1 MLNLEKGIFLSSGKT
16 LFISKACPHDAEE
29 LIDFLNLIGGESDFL
44 TFGKGEFPLS
54 IEEEQQVI
62 STCIEHDQC
71 LMLVGKVDKEIVSQL
86 YLDRSSN
93 PRLSHIGDMGISVKK
108 EYWGN
113 GIGTHMMSA
122 AISWA
127 KQHAITKLQLQ
138 VRTDHVTAIQLYKK
152 LGFHIEGTL
161 KQAIKINQVEYDN
174 YLMAII
180 LNSAQPVHP

>member
-1 MLNLEKGIFLSSGKT
+1 MLDFENGIFLSDGKQ
-16 LFISKACPHDAEE
+16 LFISKAAPDEAHE
-29 LIDFLNLIGGESDFL
+29 LIDFLNSVGGESNFL

-54 IEEEQQVI
+54 VKEEQEFI

-71 LMLVGKVDKEIVSQL
+71 LMLVGKIDKKIVSQL
-86 YLDRSSN
+86 YLDRSPN
-93 PRLSHIGDMGISVKK
+93 PRLSHIGDIGISVKK

-113 GIGTHMMSA
+113 GIATHMMSA

-174 YLMAII
+174 YLMGTI
-180 LNSAQPVHP
+180 LHSDQSIQP